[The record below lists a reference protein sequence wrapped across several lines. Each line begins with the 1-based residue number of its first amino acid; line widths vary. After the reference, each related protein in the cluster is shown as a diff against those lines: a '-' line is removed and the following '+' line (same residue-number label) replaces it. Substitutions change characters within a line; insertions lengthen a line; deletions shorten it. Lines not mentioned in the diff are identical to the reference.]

1 MPKVVINPIQNLDNP
16 PSAVARMNGNF
27 AAIQAAIEKTLSRDG
42 TVPNAMQSNL
52 DMNANRILNLPVP
65 VSPTEPARHGD
76 IQQYVDQARE
86 WAEYSEEQAD
96 RSEEEADASEASA
109 QRSEAALLDL
119 KSRYI
124 GSYPSGPTV
133 DEEGRELL
141 VGALYFNT
149 TLNILYVFSLD
160 DIHSNGDAVVV
171 GDDFVVIGYW
181 IPVPAVEF
189 TQLNDVDL
197 DGVQNGDYLIWDGLR
212 VVPVTLDADVI
223 PQDNPVYTGASVQ
236 DALDD
241 LINRTSLGIYDVYV
255 FAQGLPGASEEI
267 VRMVASRPFRLPVSG
282 GQSVAKARVAPD
294 TSSVTFSIK
303 KNGLEIGTVAFGTGD
318 TNGVFTVAG
327 DTEFVA
333 GDILSIAAPASL
345 DVAFRDLSITLA
357 CVR

>member
-1 MPKVVINPIQNLDNP
+1 MPKVIINPIQNLDNP
-16 PSAVARMNGNF
+16 PTAVARMNGNF

-42 TVPNAMQSNL
+42 TVPNAMQSNF

-149 TLNILYVFSLD
+149 TLNILYVFALD

-171 GDDFVVIGYW
+171 GEDFVVIGYW

-197 DGVQNGDYLIWDGLR
+197 DGVQNGDFLIWDGLQ
-212 VVPVTLDADVI
+212 VKPVTLEASLM
-223 PQDNPVYTGASVQ
+223 PQNNGVYTGSTVQ

-241 LINRTSLGIYDVYV
+241 LVYRTSLATYDIS
-255 FAQGLPGASEEI
+255 FWIEGLMENNEVLFKI
-267 VRMVASRPFRLPVSG
+267 VASRSFNILNGMSGSQAVSG
-282 GQSVAKARVAPD
+282 VPANED
-294 TSSVTFSIK
+294 TTFFLLR
-303 KNGLEIGTVAFGTGD
+303 NGNVFGTVFFAED
-318 TNGVFTVAG
+318 SDVGVFTTSA
-327 DTEFVA
+327 DTLFNE
-333 GDILSIAAPASL
+333 GDILTVQAPASADTAL
-345 DVAFRDLSITLA
+345 RDTALTLV
-357 CVR
+357 CRR